1 VLNFAKTLTFK
12 GKQPVFKLIDK
23 ISQTGVKLTKRA
35 MAELEKKYW
44 LFPIRDAKMIANLP
58 EPLSQ

>member
-12 GKQPVFKLIDK
+12 GKQSVFKLIDK
-23 ISQTGVKLTKRA
+23 IYQTGVKLTKRA
-35 MAELEKKYW
+35 MEKQYW